1 MSMNYDNYMNMSLVL
16 AEKSSVGSL
25 KVGAVLVSNDDKII
39 CSSWNGE
46 KENCSWN
53 AILASKIKSL
63 GIDNASILCVTIST
77 YDKTLKRF
85 GLEDIQDLVQI
96 DTIFIGLPDPAMTS
110 YIENDPMLNYDIIK
124 RYPDELQQKI
134 LRQNFEYYDTSPQAI
149 SNSPYYH
156 DNRISNLVIEKLE
169 QRGFRIS
176 KGELNLHKSRNAL
189 KEYISNHFGLEYVQA
204 EMLVNEAISEAFN
217 KKYGTYQYSNDT
229 RSLDAEW
236 KQKFEEFFYM
246 TVNRKIEDNT
256 IIDVGVGG
264 GHEATSL
271 FLGCDNITFVDVAI
285 DGLLQVQN
293 RIPSARIVNASADNL
308 DVVESD
314 CYDVYI
320 SLRTYNSSF
329 FDIAKAVTE
338 AKRILKN
345 NASIIISVANGFLC
359 SERGCIIPGLLI
371 PGTEFVDIYR
381 GMDTTKM
388 IKKEY
393 IHAGFKDIRLCPT
406 NTEIYLSAI
415 AA

>member
-246 TVNRKIEDNT
+246 TVNRKIEDNA

>member
-77 YDKTLKRF
+77 YDKTMKRF

-246 TVNRKIEDNT
+246 TVNRKIEDNA